1 MKPTANLAVAFVLFA
16 SLCARAAAEVK
27 ASQQMLLG
35 TWTGQVEIDDEAL
48 KADER
53 IKKIPADRVD
63 VVVKALKDQLSKT
76 AMQLTFAEDGK
87 ATRELSGPGIPP
99 KERSRACTWTIDGAT
114 VTVKLT
120 PEEPKGGDNSEKKDS
135 EKKDGEK
142 DNGNKTIARDMIFTV
157 KDEKTMTVA
166 VPAKDDATWP
176 SGVVFKFTKK

>member
-63 VVVKALKDQLSKT
+63 VVLKALKDQLSKT

-114 VTVKLT
+114 VTVKLNA
-120 PEEPKGGDNSEKKDS
+120 EEPKGGDIGEKKN
-135 EKKDGEK
+135 GEK
-142 DNGNKTIARDMIFTV
+142 DSGNKAVARDMIFTV

-166 VPAKDDATWP
+166 VPAKDENSWP
-176 SGVVFKFTKK
+176 NGVVFKFTKK